1 MIKAVIDTNIFVSGL
16 LNTSGAPAKLILRWF
31 RAQFEVLIS
40 EQITEEYEYIL
51 RHLDGVEQAEV
62 DAILDEFNMSGVKV
76 VIPCTLKVC
85 KDPDD
90 DKFLETA
97 VVGQAEYLV
106 TKNIKHFPQKS
117 YQGVRIVKISKF
129 LKELEEQFPD

>member
-1 MIKAVIDTNIFVSGL
+1 L

-31 RAQFEVLIS
+31 KAQFEALIS

-51 RHLDGVEQAEV
+51 RHLENVDQTKVAEV
-62 DAILDEFNMSGVKV
+62 FDELNKSGVKV

-97 VVGQAEYLV
+97 VVGQADYLV
-106 TKNIKHFPQKS
+106 TKNTKHFPHKS
-117 YQGVRIVKISKF
+117 YQGIRIIKISTF
-129 LKELEEQFPD
+129 LKELEKQFPD

>member
-16 LNTSGAPAKLILRWF
+16 LNISGAPAKLILRWF
-31 RAQFEVLIS
+31 KSQFEVLIS

-51 RHLDGVEQAEV
+51 RHLDNVEQTKVAT
-62 DAILDEFNMSGVKV
+62 IFNEFNTSGVKV
-76 VIPCTLKVC
+76 VIPSTLKVC

-97 VVGQAEYLV
+97 IVGKADYLV
-106 TKNIKHFPQKS
+106 TKNTKHFPHKS
-117 YQGVRIVKISKF
+117 IRIVKISAF
-129 LKELEEQFPD
+129 LKELEKQFPD